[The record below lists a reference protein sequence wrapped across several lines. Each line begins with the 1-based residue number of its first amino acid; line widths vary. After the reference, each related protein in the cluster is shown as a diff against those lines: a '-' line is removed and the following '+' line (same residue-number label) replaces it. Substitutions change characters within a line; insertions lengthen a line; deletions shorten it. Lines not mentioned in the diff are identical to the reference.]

1 MGYVI
6 AGYSV
11 TLAGLALYAAR
22 VLARG
27 RSLTRGPRR

>member
-11 TLAGLALYAAR
+11 TLATLALY
-22 VLARG
+22 
-27 RSLTRGPRR
+27 SLRLLRRRKKLEKLWP

>member
-11 TLAGLALYAAR
+11 TLVGVGSYAFWILRRAR
-22 VLARG
+22 RLSRPE
-27 RSLTRGPRR
+27 R

>member
-11 TLAGLALYAAR
+11 TLGSLGLYALWVTRRAAR
-22 VLARG
+22 L
-27 RSLTRGPRR
+27 RREVRR

>member
-11 TLAGLALYAAR
+11 TLATLALY
-22 VLARG
+22 
-27 RSLTRGPRR
+27 SLRLLRRRQTLEKLWP

>member
-11 TLAGLALYAAR
+11 SLVTLALYSLR
-22 VLARG
+22 VL
-27 RSLTRGPRR
+27 RRRRVLERTWR